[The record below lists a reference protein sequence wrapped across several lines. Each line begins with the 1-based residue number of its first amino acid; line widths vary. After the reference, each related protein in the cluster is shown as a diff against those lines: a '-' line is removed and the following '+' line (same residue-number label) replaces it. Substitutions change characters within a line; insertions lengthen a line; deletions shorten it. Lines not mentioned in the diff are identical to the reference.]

1 MKNILILILICLCG
15 YLGYQKYLDND
26 ICLLPASLNQQADD
40 GVTNYPGS
48 LSSNQSNEVILY
60 TTSSCQNCKMT
71 KSLLENRGI
80 KYTNYDIQRSQEG
93 RERHEVLVQP
103 YRKAGQIGVPLIVIN
118 GTIIYGFNE
127 SLILAA
133 LK

>member
-26 ICLLPASLNQQADD
+26 ICLLPASLNQQAND

-48 LSSNQSNEVILY
+48 LSSNPSNEVILY

-80 KYTNYDIQRSQEG
+80 KYTNYDIERSKEG